1 MIALHNINIIFA
13 KGTPDENHA
22 LKNINLT
29 INRGEFITVIGSN
42 GRENPPCSM

>member
-1 MIALHNINIIFA
+1 MITIENLNVYFN

-29 INRGEFITVIGSN
+29 INQGDFITVIG
-42 GRENPPCSM
+42 